1 MITKPPWAVRGAL
14 SMALAAGLLVAPAT
28 GAGAAVAAPPR
39 PVCASA
45 QAGLAGRL
53 STDIA
58 TALRGRPGTV
68 AVALRDPATDTVCT
82 LLADRAFDSASVVKV
97 TVLAA
102 LLWDAEKH
110 GRRLT
115 RCEADLATAMI
126 TKSDNAATSALWRQL
141 GAAGVSAFLRA
152 AGMTRT
158 VPGADN
164 HWGLTQITARDEMRL
179 LDLVTTPNTV
189 LSDDARAFVLEL
201 MGKVVPTQRWG
212 TPAGAPD
219 TVRVQVKNGWLSRA
233 THGWRVH
240 SLGAFTGG
248 GRAYTITV
256 LTQDN
261 RIMSAGV
268 ATIEAISRAVHRD
281 LRAQVRAWPG
291 ARAGAE
297 GAPPHSRV
305 AATTPVAAASTAP

>member
-1 MITKPPWAVRGAL
+1 MITKPASGRPWPVRGAL
-14 SMALAAGLLVAPAT
+14 SVALAVALLAAPAT
-28 GAGAAVAAPPR
+28 GAGAAAPPR

-45 QAGLAGRL
+45 RAGLATKL

-68 AVALRDPATDTVCT
+68 AIALRDPATDTVCT
-82 LLADRAFDSASVVKV
+82 LRADRAFDSASAVKV

-110 GRRLT
+110 GRQLT
-115 RCEADLATAMI
+115 RCETDLATAMI
-126 TKSDNAATSALWRQL
+126 TKSDNAATSTLWRRL
-141 GAAGVSAFLRA
+141 GTGGISAFLRA

-158 VPGADN
+158 VPGAEN

-179 LDLVTTPNTV
+179 LDLVTTPNAV
-189 LSDDARAFVLEL
+189 LGDHARAYILEL
-201 MGKVVPTQRWG
+201 MGEVVPSQRWG

-240 SLGAFTGG
+240 SLGAFTRDGH
-248 GRAYTITV
+248 AYTITV

-261 RIMSAGV
+261 RTMNAGV
-268 ATIEAISRAVHRD
+268 ATIEAVSRAVHRD
-281 LRAQVRAWPG
+281 LGP
-291 ARAGAE
+291 AG
-297 GAPPHSRV
+297 
-305 AATTPVAAASTAP
+305 